1 MPTESVDAL
10 LEPVFV
16 ADLTALPMDE
26 VRRRRDLA
34 DEVETGVSYLRRL
47 LQGRADIV
55 RAEQDR
61 RRAGEPAGDLA
72 DLVDRLPYILGDNV
86 HAPGV
91 GRLPT
96 LIAPGEMD
104 PGLKNRLD
112 SIISMAALAD
122 LPHASDAKLA
132 AMAADLEDFE
142 REVSKTRRSMHVVLD
157 RLKEEIVRRYRTGEA
172 NVDDLLTK

>member
-16 ADLTALPMDE
+16 ADLMVLPMDE

-55 RAEQDR
+55 RAEQER
-61 RRAGEPAGDLA
+61 RIAGEPPGELS
-72 DLVDRLPYILGDNV
+72 DLVSRLPYILGDNV

-104 PGLKNRLD
+104 PGLQNRLD
-112 SIISMAALAD
+112 SIISTAALSD
-122 LPHASDAKLA
+122 LPHTSDAKLA
-132 AMAADLEDFE
+132 AVAADLATFE
-142 REVSKTRRSMHVVLD
+142 REVSKSRRAMHVVLD

-172 NVDDLLTK
+172 NVDDLLSK